1 MFHVKHQLK
10 IFRLNYIP
18 ISPNNHSDI
27 SKINIPILVVYR
39 FSSKNSVTNGILTNP
54 LNRFTAEK
62 ATEIQKIAKT
72 APRTIPNSLSAN
84 FRILIFEIALFKSF
98 FKRKMIIY
106 RIINSAIKQ
115 IMLFTLPVSSCG
127 RVSDKIA
134 PSARFL
140 VRGVTKKLNIFDNPK
155 A

>member
-98 FKRKMIIY
+98 FKKENDYIQDY
-106 RIINSAIKQ
+106 KQ
-115 IMLFTLPVSSCG
+115 
-127 RVSDKIA
+127 RDKTNYVVHA
-134 PSARFL
+134 SRQLLRQGFRQNRAVCKVF
-140 VRGVTKKLNIFDNPK
+140 GKGSHQK
-155 A
+155 AEYF

>member
-62 ATEIQKIAKT
+62 ATEIKRLPKPLREPFPT
-72 APRTIPNSLSAN
+72 AYPPIS
-84 FRILIFEIALFKSF
+84 E
-98 FKRKMIIY
+98 Y
-106 RIINSAIKQ
+106 
-115 IMLFTLPVSSCG
+115 
-127 RVSDKIA
+127 
-134 PSARFL
+134 
-140 VRGVTKKLNIFDNPK
+140 
-155 A
+155 